1 MVKRFITILLSIAQ
15 FGLSQ
20 QGQAPGARKSGS
32 IKFENDNLR
41 IVSFKMNP
49 HESVGRHN
57 VHPQATVF
65 LTDSSAR
72 WTSADG
78 STREYHAKAGQ
89 TRWTD
94 GGDFAV
100 QLLNDHSAEMIAV
113 QLKAGLPMAAIGWP
127 VIQRS
132 KPGGVEFEN
141 NRLRILRFVIAPY
154 GKAAVPGFAPSVAV
168 PLTLSEVRFIF
179 PDSRSEERI
188 LTVGDFV
195 WKPGGV
201 VEIENRGG
209 QRMEIILIQLV
220 PERQGSIE

>member
-1 MVKRFITILLSIAQ
+1 MAKRFITILLSIAQ

-20 QGQAPGARKSGS
+20 QGPAPGTRKSGS
-32 IKFENDNLR
+32 VKFENDNLR

-141 NRLRILRFVIAPY
+141 NRLRILRFVIAPS

-168 PLTLSEVRFIF
+168 LLTPGEVKFMF
-179 PDSRSEERI
+179 PDSRSEK
-188 LTVGDFV
+188 LSLKAGDFV

-201 VEIENRGG
+201 VEMENRGD
-209 QRMEIILIQLV
+209 QRIEIILIQVAPDRLA
-220 PERQGSIE
+220 PIE